1 MYATPDIAAH
11 ARELRLG
18 DRRIRTPLV
27 LAPMEDVT
35 SAPFRALCRRH
46 GADLVFTE
54 FVSAEGLVRD
64 NRKSTEK
71 LRLLDEERPAG
82 VQIFGER
89 PAAMADAARR
99 AVDEAA
105 PDVIDINIGCPVRKV
120 VKKGAGAALL
130 KDLELTERI
139 VRGIVRAVDVPVT
152 AKARIGW
159 DAESIRI
166 IELVRMLEAN
176 GVAAVSIHA
185 RTRAQ
190 GYDERADWRWIAAA
204 RRAVT
209 IPVIGNG
216 DVASPRDAARLLEET
231 GCDGVMIGRA
241 AIGNPW
247 IFRRIAHYLATGEE
261 LAEPTLHDRVET
273 LLDHLR
279 RNVTEHGEARGVRE
293 MRRQYGAYL
302 HGVHGVAEVR
312 RTLMRVDTLAG
323 VTDVVRRFAG
333 RHASMVAG

>member
-1 MYATPDIAAH
+1 MSC
-11 ARELRLG
+11 RELRIGNL
-18 DRRIRTPLV
+18 RIEDALV

-71 LRLLDEERPAG
+71 LRLLAEERPVG

-89 PAAMADAARR
+89 PEAMADAARR
-99 AVDEAA
+99 VVEESA
-105 PDVIDINIGCPVRKV
+105 PDVIDVNIGCPVRKV
-120 VKKGAGAALL
+120 VQKGAGAALL
-130 KDLELTERI
+130 RDLDLTERI
-139 VRGIVRAVDVPVT
+139 VRAIVRAVPVPVT

-159 DAESIRI
+159 DAESIRVL
-166 IELVRMLEAN
+166 ELVRMLEAN
-176 GVAAVSIHA
+176 GVAAVAIHA

-190 GYDERADWRWIAAA
+190 GYGERADWRWIAAA
-204 RRAVT
+204 KRAVT

-216 DVASPRDAARLLEET
+216 DVVSPRDAVRLLEET

-247 IFRRIAHYLATGEE
+247 IFRRIKHYLATGTE
-261 LAEPTLHDRVET
+261 LPEPSVADRVET
-273 LLDHLR
+273 LMEHLR
-279 RNVTEHGEARGVRE
+279 WNVDTHGEARGVRE

-302 HGVHGVAEVR
+302 HGVPGVAEIR
-312 RTLMRVDTLAG
+312 RQLMEIDALDG
-323 VTDVVRRFAG
+323 VAEAVSRFAG
-333 RHASMVAG
+333 EHAVLALG